1 MRVLCVWYPDWPLQV
16 LENGGGECL
25 VVEPRPDNRRGGAA
39 QVVRAADRASQ
50 EAGVH
55 IGMGR
60 RAAEAL
66 CPTARVI
73 FRDLGAETR
82 RFEEVI
88 DALEGLIPRVE
99 VVEPGLAFLL
109 VEGALR
115 YYGGEEELMRVMEKE
130 LAGVASGAQLGLAEG
145 PFAARWA
152 ALSAVT
158 GSLIVTDTTTFLAD
172 LDVSALEHEE
182 LIDTFRWLGV
192 TTLGSLASL
201 PREAIASR
209 FGSEGLV
216 AHRLAS
222 GEDRSPQPRTIS
234 PLLAA
239 EAHYDDPL
247 ENLEQLAFASRALS
261 ARLMNGLHR
270 EGIAPHRV
278 EITAEAANGTCRS
291 RVWRSTDPFTEYT
304 LIERVWWQLRAWIEQ
319 GGIPGGLV
327 RLRLDPQDLSGDGR
341 QMALLETVGDGW
353 QGYDPTRPEAERAL
367 ARVQALV
374 GPDAVLQADSQ
385 GGRLP
390 VERIQWHRWGE
401 EVGTPERSPDHP
413 WAGTTPG
420 PSPALVPPQLTPLEV
435 EWDEGMPVRLRLSSR
450 WEVIHNWAG
459 PWRLSGRWWKGEG
472 HADRYQLVTSAG
484 AFLIV
489 VTEGKA
495 YVAGIYD

>member
-1 MRVLCVWYPDWPLQV
+1 M
-16 LENGGGECL
+16 
-25 VVEPRPDNRRGGAA
+25 EPRPDNRRGGEA
-39 QVVRAADRASQ
+39 QAVRAADRASQ

-66 CPTARVI
+66 CPTARV
-73 FRDLGAETR
+73 FSRDLGAETR
-82 RFEEVI
+82 RFDEVLE
-88 DALEGLIPRVE
+88 ALEGLIPGVE

-115 YYGGEEELMRVMEKE
+115 YYGGEEELMRVIEKE
-130 LAGVASGAQLGLAEG
+130 LAGLAFGAQLGLADG

-158 GSLIVTDTTTFLAD
+158 GPLIVTDTTAFLAN

-192 TTLGSLASL
+192 TTLGSLANL

-209 FGSEGLV
+209 FGSEGLA
-216 AHRLAS
+216 AHRLAN
-222 GEDRSPQPRTIS
+222 GEDRFPQTRAIS
-234 PLLAA
+234 PHLAV

-247 ENLEQLAFASRALS
+247 ENLEQLGFAARALS
-261 ARLMNGLHR
+261 ARLMGGLHR
-270 EGIAPHRV
+270 EGIAPYRV
-278 EITAEAANGTCRS
+278 EVTAEAANGTSRS
-291 RVWRSTDPFTEYT
+291 RVWRSSDPFIEYT
-304 LIERVWWQLRAWIEQ
+304 LTERVWWQLRAWIEQ
-319 GGIPGGLV
+319 GGVPGGLI

-341 QMALLETVGDGW
+341 QLTLLESIGDSW
-353 QGYDPTRPEAERAL
+353 QGYDSTRPEAERAL

-374 GPDAVLQADSQ
+374 GPDAVLQADRQ

-390 VERIQWHRWGE
+390 VEQIRWHRWGE
-401 EVGTPERSPDHP
+401 EAGIPERSPDLP
-413 WAGTTPG
+413 WAGATPG

-435 EWDEGMPVRLRLSSR
+435 EWDEGMPVRMRLSSR
-450 WEVIHNWAG
+450 WEVILNWTG
-459 PWRLSGRWWKGEG
+459 PWRLNGRWWKGEG
-472 HADRYQLVTSAG
+472 PADRYQLVTSAG

-489 VTEGKA
+489 VTEGNA
-495 YVAGIYD
+495 YVAGVYD